1 MFSTGG
7 ECVFFFFRCKV
18 VALQLNLLIG
28 VVVLVVRGDEHREW
42 FHHHRLLNRRRL
54 WNICAGKNEFQHP
67 KCVTFKREK
76 KTKKKTK
83 KKTQ

>member
-18 VALQLNLLIG
+18 VALQLNL
-28 VVVLVVRGDEHREW
+28 VMRVVLVVRGDEHREW
-42 FHHHRLLNRRRL
+42 FHHHPRRLNRRRL

-67 KCVTFKREK
+67 KCVTLFN
-76 KTKKKTK
+76 
-83 KKTQ
+83 